1 MPLLS
6 FGEVEVTFPHEP
18 YECQKSYMQSVVNAL
33 SQRRHAILESPTG
46 TGKTLCLLCAS
57 LGWLEYSLAQQ
68 QLKRLEQPWDSTSP
82 CGPLNSSNKFDAP
95 LLIFSS
101 RTHAQ
106 LNQAV
111 QAFKNTVYSSR
122 RIGVL
127 GSRDQL
133 CSLPEVLNLE
143 TNSAKVYQCRLRV
156 STRTCEYYRN
166 FDASRDKLLD
176 TMKTSKITDIE
187 DLVKFGRE
195 NRACAYYLSR
205 EVKSDAEI
213 LFMPYNYLLDVKIR
227 TLYGIELTNAV
238 VIFDEAHNIEQ
249 VCEDAASATLTSAF
263 VASAIE
269 ELRVIGEYIFS
280 LTSGGEG
287 DDINGLGG
295 LEGIAQPLGRVN
307 RLDIS
312 QPTND
317 GAAAIGLSSVL
328 TLKGQLLE
336 LERLLDGLGDSASTT
351 DTIKPGEYVFELLG
365 QAGITIN
372 NHGQIQGLIDQI
384 INASISM
391 DVTKFRRGRGLSHV
405 SEFLQKVFVDNTGG
419 KSSSL
424 LVRQRS
430 ASCFRVHVKVEFP
443 SMWNFKEI
451 TDVWGRNSISIGDG
465 NSGSGRETKNVC
477 LSYWCLTPGRAMHEL
492 LELNVRNIILT
503 SGTLYPITSLQAEL
517 GLQSAIVLQNPH
529 VVNSDQIHVAVL
541 PKAPDGGTLNSSFE
555 HRANS
560 AYHRSLGLTLM
571 NLFRV
576 VPGGV
581 LVFFPSYALMKMCL
595 DSWQNSDIYNK
606 FLDSKK
612 IFTEPRDK
620 TQFQQIT
627 TSYMEAATN
636 TAGGSVLFSVMRGK
650 ASEGLDLADQTS
662 RAVVIVGIAYP
673 PREDPRVKIKMAFL
687 DERRFQ
693 VDSIKDLP
701 TGRQW
706 YKLQAWRAVN
716 QAVGRVIRH
725 IHDFGAVFLCDERFA
740 SPEARSHLPTWM
752 RSSVCVYDSFGPVLK
767 AASEF
772 FRTAQAKYPTLL
784 KGPMKPSPARRSST
798 PVGHT
803 APSRLGLALDG
814 GVLRFPGAAGHIATY
829 VGSLSTS
836 SGVSDFPADYSFEEP
851 LPEGE
856 AESSQTSSQST
867 KPSTSLLDRIYC
879 NVQQP
884 SLEQTSKRPSSDMSS
899 SKGPNSNDDEAFA
912 ARLLKRHQTAKRIK
926 LVKQHLNPETG
937 DSVTTPDYLT
947 AVRTLFSRASMGKEN
962 HCFEEF
968 KGALLNYKANGT
980 EAGSSSVER
989 VFAALASLFIPLDA
1003 PGLLRDFIVFVRDSD
1018 KPKYAEL
1025 CKGLT
1030 GLSVTSGEDT
1040 AESSSDAASTS
1051 AFTATKEASPPVSCV
1066 RCKKSPIT
1074 DALRAPCGHIC
1085 CFSCWRII
1093 IEEGNRRCP
1102 VCSAF
1107 VRRRDLVRLAR
1118 RKLRLTQ

>member
-1 MPLLS
+1 MPLVR
-6 FGEVEVTFPHEP
+6 FGEVEIDFPHEP
-18 YECQKSYMQSVVNAL
+18 YECQRSYMQSVIDAL
-33 SQRRHAILESPTG
+33 S
-46 TGKTLCLLCAS
+46 
-57 LGWLEYSLAQQ
+57 
-68 QLKRLEQPWDSTSP
+68 
-82 CGPLNSSNKFDAP
+82 
-95 LLIFSS
+95 
-101 RTHAQ
+101 
-106 LNQAV
+106 
-111 QAFKNTVYSSR
+111 
-122 RIGVL
+122 
-127 GSRDQL
+127 QL
-133 CSLPEVLNLE
+133 CSLPEVLSLE

-156 STRTCEYYRN
+156 STRTCEYHRN
-166 FDASRDKLLD
+166 FDANRDKLLD
-176 TMKTSKITDIE
+176 TMRTSKITDIE
-187 DLVKFGRE
+187 DLTKFGRE

-263 VASAIE
+263 LASAIE
-269 ELRVIGEYIFS
+269 ELRVIGEHIFS
-280 LTSGGEG
+280 LTSVGGA
-287 DDINGLGG
+287 DDTNDFGG
-295 LEGIAQPLGRVN
+295 LEDTAQPLGRMN

-317 GAAAIGLSSVL
+317 GATAIGLSSVL

-351 DTIKPGEYVFELLG
+351 DNIKPGEYIFELLG
-365 QAGITIN
+365 QAGITAS
-372 NHGQIQGLIDQI
+372 NHGQLQELIDQI

-391 DVTKFRRGRGLSHV
+391 DVAKFRRGRGLSHV
-405 SEFLQKVFVDNTGG
+405 AEFLQKVFVDNSGG
-419 KSSSL
+419 KSQSL
-424 LVRQRS
+424 PARQRS
-430 ASCFRVHVKVEFP
+430 VSCFRVHVKVEFC
-443 SMWNFKEI
+443 SVRNFKEA
-451 TDVWGRNSISIGDG
+451 TDVWGKNPIPIGDG
-465 NSGSGRETKNVC
+465 TNGSGRETKNIC

-517 GLQSAIVLQNPH
+517 GLSFNCLSPDQSSFAFNSRQSAIVLQNPH

-555 HRANS
+555 HRSSS

-595 DSWQNSDIYNK
+595 DSWQNSDIYSK

-627 TSYMEAATN
+627 TGYMEAATS
-636 TAGGSVLFSVMRGK
+636 TVGGSVLFSVMRGK

-687 DERRFQ
+687 DERHFQ
-693 VDSIKDLP
+693 PDGAKDLP

-725 IHDFGAVFLCDERFA
+725 IQDFGAVFLCDERFA

-752 RSSVCVYDSFGPVLK
+752 RSSVRVYDSFGPVLK

-772 FRTAQAKYPTLL
+772 FRAAEARYPPFL
-784 KGPMKPSPARRSST
+784 KAPMKPLPARRSFTSAEC
-798 PVGHT
+798 T
-803 APSRLGLALDG
+803 ALPRHDFALDG
-814 GVLRFPGAAGHIATY
+814 NGLRFPSAAGHVVFSSSKIATY
-829 VGSLSTS
+829 VGSLSNG
-836 SGVSDFPADYSFEEP
+836 SGVSDFLADYSSDP
-851 LPEGE
+851 LPGSET
-856 AESSQTSSQST
+856 ESNVTDSQST
-867 KPSTSLLDRIYC
+867 KQSTSLLDRIYG

-884 SLEQTSKRPSSDMSS
+884 SSEQTFKRPSSNMSS
-899 SKGPNSNDDEAFA
+899 SKGSDRKDDEAFA
-912 ARLLKRHQTAKRIK
+912 ACLLKRHQAAKRIK

-937 DSVTTPDYLT
+937 DSVTTSDYLSS
-947 AVRTLFSRASMGKEN
+947 VRTLFSCAAMGKED

-968 KGALLNYKANGT
+968 KVIFLPTINWEIVFPIATRDSLINLFFDFKMKAAEFDKLLSFLFTLLMGPGT
-980 EAGSSSVER
+980 LLL
-989 VFAALASLFIPLDA
+989 FSLV
-1003 PGLLRDFIVFVRDSD
+1003 DFIVFVRDSD

-1025 CKGLT
+1025 CRGLT
-1030 GLSVTSGEDT
+1030 GLSTTSGENV
-1040 AESSSDAASTS
+1040 AGPLSDVASAS
-1051 AFTATKEASPPVSCV
+1051 ALTTTKEVPSLASCA
-1066 RCKKSPIT
+1066 RCKKSPIA

-1102 VCSAF
+1102 ACSVF

-1118 RKLRLTQ
+1118 KKLSLTR

>member
-1 MPLLS
+1 MPLVS
-6 FGEVEVTFPHEP
+6 FGEVEIDFPHEP
-18 YECQKSYMQSVVNAL
+18 YECQRSYMQSVIDAL

-57 LGWLEYSLAQQ
+57 LGWLEYFLAQQ
-68 QLKRLEQPWDSTSP
+68 QLKRLEKPWDDTNS
-82 CGPLNSSNKFDAP
+82 CGLPSSSNKFDAP

-111 QAFKNTVYSSR
+111 QAFKNTVYSNR

-156 STRTCEYYRN
+156 STRTCEYHRN
-166 FDASRDKLLD
+166 FDANRDKLLD
-176 TMKTSKITDIE
+176 TMRTSKITDIE
-187 DLVKFGRE
+187 DLAKFGRE
-195 NRACAYYLSR
+195 NRFDSYIPYTPYFRACAYYLSR

-213 LFMPYNYLLDVKIR
+213 LFMPYNYLLDAKIR

-263 VASAIE
+263 LASAIE
-269 ELRVIGEYIFS
+269 ELRVIGEHIFT
-280 LTSGGEG
+280 LTSVSGA
-287 DDINGLGG
+287 DDTNDFGA
-295 LEGIAQPLGRVN
+295 LEDTAQPLGRMN
-307 RLDIS
+307 QLDIS

-336 LERLLDGLGDSASTT
+336 LERLLDGLGDSASTA
-351 DTIKPGEYVFELLG
+351 DNIKPGEYIFELLG
-365 QAGITIN
+365 QAGITAS
-372 NHGQIQGLIDQI
+372 NHGQLQELID
-384 INASISM
+384 
-391 DVTKFRRGRGLSHV
+391 
-405 SEFLQKVFVDNTGG
+405 QKVFVDNSGG
-419 KSSSL
+419 KSQSL
-424 LVRQRS
+424 PARQRFV
-430 ASCFRVHVKVEFP
+430 SCFRVHVKVEFC
-443 SMWNFKEI
+443 SVRNVKEA
-451 TDVWGRNSISIGDG
+451 TDVWGKNPISIGDG
-465 NSGSGRETKNVC
+465 INGSGRETKNIC

-555 HRANS
+555 HRSNS
-560 AYHRSLGLTLM
+560 AYHRSLV

-595 DSWQNSDIYNK
+595 DSWQNSDIYSK
-606 FLDSKK
+606 FLDYKK

-627 TSYMEAATN
+627 TGYMEAATS
-636 TAGGSVLFSVMRGK
+636 TVGGSVLFSVMRGK
-650 ASEGLDLADQTS
+650 ASEGLDLADETS

-693 VDSIKDLP
+693 PDGAKDLP

-725 IHDFGAVFLCDERFA
+725 IQDFGAVFLCDERFA

-752 RSSVCVYDSFGPVLK
+752 RSSVRVYDSFGPVLK

-772 FRTAQAKYPTLL
+772 FRAAEAKYPPFL
-784 KGPMKPSPARRSST
+784 KAPMKPLPARRSFTS
-798 PVGHT
+798 VERT
-803 APSRLGLALDG
+803 ALPRHDFALDG
-814 GVLRFPGAAGHIATY
+814 NGLRFPSAAGHIATY
-829 VGSLSTS
+829 VGSLSNG
-836 SGVSDFPADYSFEEP
+836 SGVSDFLADYSSDP
-851 LPEGE
+851 LPGSET
-856 AESSQTSSQST
+856 ESNTTDSQST
-867 KPSTSLLDRIYC
+867 KQSTSLLDRIYG

-884 SLEQTSKRPSSDMSS
+884 SSEQTFKRPSSNISS
-899 SKGPNSNDDEAFA
+899 SRGSDRKDDEAFA
-912 ARLLKRHQTAKRIK
+912 ACLLKRHQAAKRIK

-937 DSVTTPDYLT
+937 DSVTTSDYLSS
-947 AVRTLFSRASMGKEN
+947 VRALFSCTAMGKED

-968 KGALLNYKANGT
+968 KVALSNYKAKGT
-980 EAGSSSVER
+980 EAESSSVER

-1025 CKGLT
+1025 CRGLT
-1030 GLSVTSGEDT
+1030 GLSTTSGENV
-1040 AESSSDAASTS
+1040 AGSLSDVASTS
-1051 AFTATKEASPPVSCV
+1051 ALTTTKEAPSPASCA
-1066 RCKKSPIT
+1066 RCKKSPIA

-1102 VCSAF
+1102 ACSIF
-1107 VRRRDLVRLAR
+1107 VRRRDLSSLGRLLQIGSDNR
-1118 RKLRLTQ
+1118 IGREKSKLKVPFTAMPR

>member
-1 MPLLS
+1 MPLIS
-6 FGEVEVTFPHEP
+6 FGEVEVNFPHEP
-18 YECQKSYMQSVVNAL
+18 YECQKSYMQSVIDAL

-57 LGWLEYSLAQQ
+57 LAWLEYFLAQQ
-68 QLKRLEQPWDSTSP
+68 QLKRVEKPWGDANP
-82 CGPLNSSNKFDAP
+82 CGLLSSTNKSDAP

-106 LNQAV
+106 LNQAI

-143 TNSAKVYQCRLRV
+143 NNSAKVYQCRLRI
-156 STRTCEYYRN
+156 STRTCEYHRN
-166 FDASRDKLLD
+166 LDGAS
-176 TMKTSKITDIE
+176 
-187 DLVKFGRE
+187 G
-195 NRACAYYLSR
+195 ACAYYLSR

-263 VASAIE
+263 LALAIE
-269 ELRVIGEYIFS
+269 ELRVIGEHIFS
-280 LTSGGEG
+280 LTSGSGV
-287 DDINGLGG
+287 DCINDLEG
-295 LEGIAQPLGRVN
+295 LEDSVRPLGRAN
-307 RLDIS
+307 QLDIS

-317 GAAAIGLSSVL
+317 DASAIGLSRIL

-336 LERLLDGLGDSASTT
+336 LERLLDGLGDSASAT
-351 DTIKPGEYVFELLG
+351 DSVKPGDYVFELLG
-365 QAGITIN
+365 QAGINIG
-372 NHGQIQGLIDQI
+372 NHGQIQELIDQL

-391 DVTKFRRGRGLSHV
+391 DVAKFRRGRGLSHV
-405 SEFLQKVFVDNTGG
+405 AEFLQKVFVDNTGG
-419 KSSSL
+419 KSQSL
-424 LVRQRS
+424 LARQRS
-430 ASCFRVHVKVEFP
+430 ASCFRLHVKVEFF
-443 SMWNFKEI
+443 STRNFREV
-451 TDVWGRNSISIGDG
+451 TDAWGDDSISIGEG
-465 NSGSGRETKNVC
+465 NNGSGKETKNIC

-492 LELNVRNIILT
+492 LGLNVRNIILT
-503 SGTLYPITSLQAEL
+503 SGTLYPIASLQAEL

-555 HRANS
+555 RRSNS

-595 DSWQNSDIYNK
+595 DSWQNSDIYSK
-606 FLDSKK
+606 FLDSKR
-612 IFTEPRDK
+612 IFTESRDR
-620 TQFQQIT
+620 TQFQQIN
-627 TSYMEAATN
+627 TSYAEAATS

-693 VDSIKDLP
+693 SDGAKDLP

-725 IHDFGAVFLCDERFA
+725 IRDFGAVFLCDERFA

-752 RSSVCVYDSFGPVLK
+752 RSSVCVHDSFGPALK
-767 AASEF
+767 VASEF
-772 FRTAQAKYPTLL
+772 FRTAEAKYPPSL
-784 KGPMKPSPARRSST
+784 KAPTKPLPARRRST
-798 PVGHT
+798 SAERAALPRHDY
-803 APSRLGLALDG
+803 ALGG
-814 GVLRFPGAAGHIATY
+814 KGLRFPGAAGHIATY
-829 VGSLSTS
+829 AGSLSNGS
-836 SGVSDFPADYSFEEP
+836 EASDFLADYSSDP
-851 LPEGE
+851 LPGCETEGG
-856 AESSQTSSQST
+856 TINSQST
-867 KPSTSLLDRIYC
+867 KQSTSVLDRIYG

-884 SLEQTSKRPSSDMSS
+884 SLEQIFKRLPSTISS
-899 SKGPNSNDDEAFA
+899 SKAPDSEDDEAFVSS
-912 ARLLKRHQTAKRIK
+912 LLKRHQAAKRIK

-937 DSVTTPDYLT
+937 DSITTSGYLSS
-947 AVRTLFSRASMGKEN
+947 VRTLFNRAAMGKGD
-962 HCFEEF
+962 HCLEEF
-968 KGALLNYKANGT
+968 KAALSNYKAEGT
-980 EAGSSSVER
+980 EVGSSSVER
-989 VFAALASLFIPLDA
+989 VFAALASLFMPFDA
-1003 PGLLRDFIVFVRDSD
+1003 PGLLRDFIVFLRDSD

-1030 GLSVTSGEDT
+1030 GLTTT
-1040 AESSSDAASTS
+1040 ADENIAGSLSDVVSTS
-1051 AFTATKEASPPVSCV
+1051 ISTTTKEALSAVSCV
-1066 RCKKSPIT
+1066 RCKKSPIS

-1093 IEEGNRRCP
+1093 IEGENRRCP
-1102 VCSAF
+1102 VCSVF

-1118 RKLRLTQ
+1118 KKPILMR